1 MNYLKCPS
9 CGTLF
14 ANRYP
19 IIRKEFELIN
29 SDYNLN
35 DAEKEEKKTQF
46 KNSLEFDRYCCKSKI
61 FNVPNLINIINSKN
75 ENI

>member
-9 CGTLF
+9 CGVLF
-14 ANRYP
+14 ANRYA

-29 SDYNLN
+29 SDYNTTN
-35 DAEKEEKKTQF
+35 EEKEQKKTEF
-46 KNSLEFDRYCCKSKI
+46 KNSLLFERYCCKSKI
-61 FNVPNLINIINSKN
+61 FNVPNLINVINSKN